1 MNAADFSVAN
11 ICLMLGT
18 SWRVFPSGWGFLESY
33 NKLCSE
39 DEHMSKESY
48 GLSHVENLECRLSSS
63 QGIVLVSLLTHIYY
77 YRSSCKIL
85 WQIISFLYVI
95 DDMITTICIWFIFIW
110 SRLWGLSMCFIV
122 NIVGKYVTLYTT
134 LMLCSYRCAK

>member
-1 MNAADFSVAN
+1 MKAGDLSMAD

-18 SWRVFPSGWGFLESY
+18 SWRVLLSWWGFLESY

-39 DEHMSKESY
+39 DEHTSKQNS
-48 GLSHVENLECRLSSS
+48 GLSHVENLQCNLSSS
-63 QGIVLVSLLTHIYY
+63 QVIILVSLLTCIYY
-77 YRSSCKIL
+77 YWSFCKIL

-110 SRLWGLSMCFIV
+110 SRLWGLGICFIV
-122 NIVGKYVTLYTT
+122 NIVGKYVTLYTR
-134 LMLCSYRCAK
+134 LMLCSYRCNK